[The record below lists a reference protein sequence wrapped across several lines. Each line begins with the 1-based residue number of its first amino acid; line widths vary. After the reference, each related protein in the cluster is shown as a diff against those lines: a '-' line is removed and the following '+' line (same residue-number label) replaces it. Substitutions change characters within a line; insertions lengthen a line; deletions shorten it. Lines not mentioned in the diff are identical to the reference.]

1 MAELQRIKLQ
11 PGDLARYM
19 NTWKEKPKALN
30 VGAGSRYTGPSP
42 IMKTT
47 YGPSDSQTT
56 STLIQ
61 DILRGNKDDPKNRFS
76 IKIDVNKGVFDAS
89 RGNGSVDIVV
99 EGYIDGIYTFAHQ
112 TDFSQVNADY
122 IHRKFA
128 AYDFMFIPIIS
139 GTNQILLESSDG
151 RPLFRGLVY
160 GDSVNVSSPMY
171 IYSVFANISKPQD
184 FEELET
190 NKYITSVSRNVGLY
204 NERALSSMDFK
215 ILVDMIK
222 NSVN

>member
-30 VGAGSRYTGPSP
+30 IGAGSRYTGPSP
-42 IMKTT
+42 IMKST

-61 DILRGNKDDPKNRFS
+61 DLLHGNKDDPKNRFS

-89 RGNGSVDIVV
+89 RGNGYVDIVV

-112 TDFSQVNADY
+112 TDFSQANTDY
-122 IHRKFA
+122 IHRKFTV
-128 AYDFMFIPIIS
+128 YDFLFIPIIS

-160 GDSVNVSSPMY
+160 GNSFNVTSPMY
-171 IYSVFANISKPQD
+171 IYSVFANISRPYD
-184 FEELET
+184 FEESET
-190 NKYITSVSRNVGLY
+190 SKYITSVSRNVGLY
-204 NERALSSMDFK
+204 NERALTSMDFK

-222 NSVN
+222 NSTN

>member
-42 IMKTT
+42 IMKST
-47 YGPSDSQTT
+47 YGPSDNQTT

-61 DILRGNKDDPKNRFS
+61 DLLRGNKDDPKNRFS

-112 TDFSQVNADY
+112 TDFSQANTDY
-122 IHRKFA
+122 IHRKFTVC
-128 AYDFMFIPIIS
+128 DFLFIPIIS
-139 GTNQILLESSDG
+139 GTNQMLLESSDG

-160 GDSVNVSSPMY
+160 GDSVNVTSPMY
-171 IYSVFANISKPQD
+171 IYSVFANISKPYD
-184 FEELET
+184 FEESET
-190 NKYITSVSRNVGLY
+190 SKYITSVSRNVGLY
-204 NERALSSMDFK
+204 NERALTNMDFK

>member
-61 DILRGNKDDPKNRFS
+61 DLLRGNKDDPKNRFS

-89 RGNGSVDIVV
+89 RGNGSVDITV
-99 EGYIDGIYTFAHQ
+99 EGFIDGIYTFAHQ
-112 TDFSQVNADY
+112 TDFSQANSEF

-151 RPLFRGLVY
+151 RPLFRGVVY
-160 GDSVNVSSPMY
+160 GDSVNVSSLMY

-190 NKYITSVSRNVGLY
+190 SKYVTSVSRNVGLY
-204 NERALSSMDFK
+204 NERALTNMDFK

-222 NSVN
+222 NSTN

>member
-56 STLIQ
+56 NTLIQ
-61 DILRGNKDDPKNRFS
+61 DLLHGNKDDPKNRFS

-89 RGNGSVDIVV
+89 RGNGSVDITV
-99 EGYIDGIYTFAHQ
+99 EGFIDGIYTFAHQ
-112 TDFSQVNADY
+112 TDFNQANSEF

-151 RPLFRGLVY
+151 RPLFRGVVY

-171 IYSVFANISKPQD
+171 IYSVFANISKSQD

-190 NKYITSVSRNVGLY
+190 SKYVTSVSRNVGLY
-204 NERALSSMDFK
+204 NERALTNMDFK

-222 NSVN
+222 NSTN